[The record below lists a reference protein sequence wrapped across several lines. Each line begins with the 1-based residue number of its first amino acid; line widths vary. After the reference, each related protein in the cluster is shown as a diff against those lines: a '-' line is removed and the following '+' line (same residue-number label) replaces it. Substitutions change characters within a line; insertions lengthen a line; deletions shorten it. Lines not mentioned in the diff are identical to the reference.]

1 MLFAPRSTTV
11 ALMLVVAIPM
21 LTPAASAQ
29 NSVRPLAPEA
39 ASPVAGAAAAR
50 LAAPRSMLI
59 RGLASPPESARQAM
73 VRPHSGFPSAA
84 AVLLPP
90 VASRVDAPIRELIR
104 VQMAKKQRGRTLMI
118 VGGAAFIGGA
128 IIGGTEGALM
138 ALGGVAVGT
147 YGLIMFLDDSRP
159 M

>member
-1 MLFAPRSTTV
+1 
-11 ALMLVVAIPM
+11 MLVVAIPM
-21 LTPAASAQ
+21 LAPAASAQ

-73 VRPHSGFPSAA
+73 VRPHPGFPSAA

-118 VGGAAFIGGA
+118 
-128 IIGGTEGALM
+128 IGGTEGALM

-147 YGLIMFLDDSRP
+147 YGLIIFLDDSRS